1 MKATV
6 PKLRS
11 LEGEKIIACYQ
22 PTRLNW
28 VGLYVLIAFLG
39 IMNMMLIVNAPFG
52 FTLIF
57 LLIILTLIGYIEI
70 KVRFTRYIIT
80 EKRCIKNWGFITRHF
95 RDVLFKKI
103 QNTYFTQGIIER
115 LFGYGTVSIDSAGG
129 HGSEVV
135 FEAFVD
141 FEEAHDIIKKQL
153 G

>member
-135 FEAFVD
+135 LRRLLTLR
-141 FEEAHDIIKKQL
+141 KL
-153 G
+153 MTLLRNS